1 MGTPL
6 SLLEMVQTAC
16 NELGLN
22 APSVVVGSQDLQVIQ
37 LLALMNRDGNELYRS
52 PSEGW
57 TALQGEHIVNLER
70 PITATGTVTEGST
83 LITGVSSTTGII
95 ANYYAVSG
103 NGMPAAQR
111 VLEIVD
117 STPGAGIIRVEME
130 STATEANA
138 ELNFARD
145 TYEIPSDFD
154 HYISHTW
161 WDRTNHWMLVGPQSP
176 QFDQWQRSGI
186 VTTGPRLRWRQI
198 GVKPTVFRLWPAPTA
213 TSTPDALVFEYVNDG
228 WVKHI
233 DGSFGDKFTADTDT
247 TLLNDQAVILG
258 CKWRMWQ
265 IKGFAYAAMQQE
277 YIDFVNR
284 ERARDGGMPD
294 LSMGRRKF
302 PMLISSANV
311 QDGNFPGNA

>member
-1 MGTPL
+1 MAAPL
-6 SLLEMVQTAC
+6 TLLEMVVTAC
-16 NELGLN
+16 QELGLN
-22 APSVVVGSQDLQVIQ
+22 APASVVGSQDLQVIQ
-37 LLALMNRDGNELYRS
+37 LLALMNRDGNELYRQ

-57 TALQGEHIVNLER
+57 KALQGEHIVNLET
-70 PITATGTVTEGST
+70 PINVTGTVTQGSV
-83 LITGVSSTTGII
+83 LITSVSSTTGIA
-95 ANYYAVSG
+95 ANAYAVVG
-103 NGMPAAQR
+103 NGQPAAQR

-130 STATEANA
+130 SVATQVGAA
-138 ELNFARD
+138 LTFARD

-161 WDRTNHWMLVGPQSP
+161 WDRTNHWALIGPQSP

-198 GVKPTVFRLWPAPTA
+198 GVKPTVFRLWPPPTA

-228 WVKHI
+228 WVQHI
-233 DGSFGDKFTADTDT
+233 DGSFGAKFTADSDT

-258 CKWRMWQ
+258 CKWRFWQ
-265 IKGFAYAAMQQE
+265 IKGFSYSAMQQE

-284 ERARDGGMPD
+284 EIARDGGMPD
-294 LSMGRRKF
+294 LAMGRRRF
-302 PMLISSANV
+302 PYLISSANV
-311 QDGNFPGNA
+311 QDGSFPGN